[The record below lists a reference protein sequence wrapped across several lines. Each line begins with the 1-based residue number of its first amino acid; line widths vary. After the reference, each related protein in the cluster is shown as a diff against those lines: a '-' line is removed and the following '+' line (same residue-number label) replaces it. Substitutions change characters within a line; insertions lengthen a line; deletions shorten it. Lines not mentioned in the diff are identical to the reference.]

1 MLHNSAAVDSDPPDQ
16 GGPPS
21 PLNVDDSDQEGPPA
35 MVSSESSESEAAE
48 SESAESSESETAA
61 EAYLQNEI
69 SSPGGPGEEGIR
81 L

>member
-1 MLHNSAAVDSDPPDQ
+1 M
-16 GGPPS
+16 
-21 PLNVDDSDQEGPPA
+21 NVDDSDQEGPPA

>member
-1 MLHNSAAVDSDPPDQ
+1 LLHNSAAVDSDPPDQ